1 LTDAETLE
9 WLLEP
14 GEPWIRYNALV
25 DLLDAP
31 RSSGEV
37 REALAESMATPPI
50 SRIIAG
56 LDAEGRYSNSAA
68 VAKWGASAVEAG
80 YKPGYKGGAW
90 KLLFLAQV
98 GADPEDGKVRKL
110 GENILANAYSEE
122 QGTFCVSFHGGPQY
136 MMPCFMGNMIWALSR
151 LGLGSRPEVVSAL
164 NWLVMYQRF
173 DDGDWKPPTDFP
185 YRGAR
190 ERCWGRHTCYWGVTN
205 LLRAMTV
212 APSGFLSHEAEEVKR
227 RGIDFVLAHR
237 LLWSS
242 HNPTRPIATKNT
254 RPQRLTAPLTY
265 YHDAVEIATTML
277 KLGVG
282 DGAVDDTIEFVLSK
296 RNEAW
301 RWVLDN
307 APGNVDTPFGLKGR
321 ESKWITFR
329 ALRMLK
335 LGGRFKPN

>member
-37 REALAESMATPPI
+37 SEALAESMATPPI